1 MLLFTN
7 VTNKGERIMRN
18 IRVESAQKGIKY
30 PIVTAE
36 EIVVTPKQL
45 RKIAKKKLM
54 FNDDLSALVPYQ
66 ANQEE
71 TLLMENA
78 EIKKQLKLTEKWL
91 DLYDKQVAE
100 HNRCKRLGVVYDN
113 KYGTIEAL
121 DNQAVEKVA
130 LLNQYREKLTQNTTQ
145 LRMLAE
151 QRRIEQAQKLK
162 EEKAATMQVSTLQP
176 EPTQDLLAQHVENF
190 F

>member
-1 MLLFTN
+1 M
-7 VTNKGERIMRN
+7 RI
-18 IRVESAQKGIKY
+18 IRVETAQKDVSY

-45 RKIAKKKLM
+45 TKIAKKKLM
-54 FNDDLSALVPYQ
+54 FNSDLSALVPYQ
-66 ANQEE
+66 ADQRE
-71 TLLMENA
+71 TILMENA
-78 EIKKQLKLTEKWL
+78 DVRKQLKLTEKWL

-100 HNRCKRLGVVYDN
+100 YNRCKRIGIVYDN

-130 LLNQYREKLTQNTTQ
+130 LLNQYREKLTQNSTQ
-145 LRMLAE
+145 LRILAE
-151 QRRIEQAQKLK
+151 QRRLEQALKLK
-162 EEKAATMQVSTLQP
+162 QEKEAKLQAASQQV
-176 EPTQDLLAQHVENF
+176 EPAQDLLAQHVENF

>member
-1 MLLFTN
+1 M
-7 VTNKGERIMRN
+7 RI
-18 IRVESAQKGIKY
+18 IRVESARKDVSY
-30 PIVTAE
+30 PIVTAD

-45 RKIAKKKLM
+45 TKIAKKKLM

-66 ANQEE
+66 ADQRE

-78 EIKKQLKLTEKWL
+78 DVKKQLKLTEKWL
-91 DLYDKQVAE
+91 ELYDKQVAE
-100 HNRCKRLGVVYDN
+100 YNRCKRLGIVYDN

-121 DNQAVEKVA
+121 DNQAVERIA
-130 LLNQYREKLTQNTTQ
+130 LVNQYREKLTQNSIQ

-151 QRRIEQAQKLK
+151 QRRLERALKLK
-162 EEKAATMQVSTLQP
+162 QEKEAMVQTTSQQV
-176 EPTQDLLAQHVENF
+176 EPAPDLLAQHVENF